1 MRSIVECY
9 DSLPE
14 MLQRYIVSFV
24 YIDVSHNIVNLFKFK
39 KQLLLSTR
47 LTNKVNFISNYKYS
61 IYILFTPS
69 MKKIIPIFE
78 IFNYAR

>member
-39 KQLLLSTR
+39 
-47 LTNKVNFISNYKYS
+47 SNYYYQQDLQIK
-61 IYILFTPS
+61 
-69 MKKIIPIFE
+69 
-78 IFNYAR
+78 